1 MNDTKH
7 ANRDER
13 ASLRTVLRANASSIA
28 GLSVTSLAGGLL
40 EAGFLV
46 IVTKLAFAL
55 TEEERQVELL
65 ADVSLT
71 LTLALTLAL
80 IVVLLRISAAIAS
93 AWQSA
98 RLSSDLVASIRRQL
112 ASSFLRASWA
122 AQHDSRNGRLQEL
135 LTTYAQQGSV
145 LGVSLGTVVISGF
158 SLIALLSTAIAVEPI
173 ASVVLIGGVFL
184 LASILRPIR
193 SAIRKQARSTASTG
207 MDFAT
212 SLNEVSQLGMEMH
225 VFGVQKQT
233 EQRVYRLIAENEST
247 SRRLRFLQGLLPAM
261 YTGLAYIAVL
271 SALGIIASM
280 GSTDLRSIGAVLII
294 MLRSFSYGQGLQS
307 GVASVSSTVPFLTSL
322 DRELTRYR
330 DAERPTGHKTV
341 GSAHSVN
348 IERLHFAYDLSVP
361 VLKDVSFTIEPHEIL
376 GVIGPSGGG
385 KSTLVQL
392 LLGLRIPNSGSLKVD
407 GQDLQT
413 LKRSQ
418 WVRKATFVPQD
429 SHLIEGSVAENIR
442 FLRDWVSF
450 EDIKAA
456 AELANLAE
464 DIEKWDDGYERQV
477 GSGGSYLSGGQKQ
490 RLTIARALV
499 EQPDLLILDEPTSS
513 LDVRSETLIRST
525 LDNLRQQTTIVI
537 VAHRLSTLAIC
548 DRLVVVQDGILE
560 DIGTPLELETSS
572 DFYRTALELPGL
584 E

>member
-1 MNDTKH
+1 M
-7 ANRDER
+7 
-13 ASLRTVLRANASSIA
+13 
-28 GLSVTSLAGGLL
+28 
-40 EAGFLV
+40 
-46 IVTKLAFAL
+46 
-55 TEEERQVELL
+55 
-65 ADVSLT
+65 
-71 LTLALTLAL
+71 
-80 IVVLLRISAAIAS
+80 
-93 AWQSA
+93 
-98 RLSSDLVASIRRQL
+98 
-112 ASSFLRASWA
+112 
-122 AQHDSRNGRLQEL
+122 
-135 LTTYAQQGSV
+135 
-145 LGVSLGTVVISGF
+145 
-158 SLIALLSTAIAVEPI
+158 
-173 ASVVLIGGVFL
+173 
-184 LASILRPIR
+184 
-193 SAIRKQARSTASTG
+193 
-207 MDFAT
+207 
-212 SLNEVSQLGMEMH
+212 
-225 VFGVQKQT
+225 
-233 EQRVYRLIAENEST
+233 
-247 SRRLRFLQGLLPAM
+247 
-261 YTGLAYIAVL
+261 
-271 SALGIIASM
+271 
-280 GSTDLRSIGAVLII
+280 
-294 MLRSFSYGQGLQS
+294 
-307 GVASVSSTVPFLTSL
+307 
-322 DRELTRYR
+322 
-330 DAERPTGHKTV
+330 
-341 GSAHSVN
+341 
-348 IERLHFAYDLSVP
+348 
-361 VLKDVSFTIEPHEIL
+361 
-376 GVIGPSGGG
+376 
-385 KSTLVQL
+385 QL

-572 DFYRTALELPGL
+572 DFYRTALELSGL